1 MLSVKCVNYIIL
13 VDVNLIIN
21 IDILFNEVDELLH
34 LRTEEKVDLIGE
46 LGAQDFNPLFAWAL
60 V

>member
-1 MLSVKCVNYIIL
+1 MFSVKGVNYIIL

-21 IDILFNEVDELLH
+21 IDILFDEVDELLH
-34 LRTEEKVDLIGE
+34 FFTEEKVDLVIE
-46 LGAQDFNPLFAWAL
+46 LGAQDFNPLFARAL